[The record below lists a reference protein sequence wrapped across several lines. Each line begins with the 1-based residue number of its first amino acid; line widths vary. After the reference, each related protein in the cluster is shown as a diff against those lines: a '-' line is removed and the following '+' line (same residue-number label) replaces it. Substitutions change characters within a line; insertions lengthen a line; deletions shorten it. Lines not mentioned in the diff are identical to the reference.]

1 MVKKILATSLYAKHH
16 HDISDHLPKYHAMSV
31 ALMVTNLMMMMM
43 MMMMT
48 TMVVVGMDSE
58 KKIV

>member
-31 ALMVTNLMMMMM
+31 ALMVTNLMMMYLAGAFLEI
-43 MMMMT
+43 
-48 TMVVVGMDSE
+48 VGE
-58 KKIV
+58 IKKYNI